1 MWKMSF
7 TYPAEYANSRFVNK
21 TSASVSTIVSWSFKP
36 DTERVLMGVPICQ
49 LTTIFSA
56 KYRFGQFSAIY

>member
-1 MWKMSF
+1 MCLMSF

-36 DTERVLMGVPICQ
+36 DTQIITVAKEKLQRMAMRVNEGTVE
-49 LTTIFSA
+49 
-56 KYRFGQFSAIY
+56 K